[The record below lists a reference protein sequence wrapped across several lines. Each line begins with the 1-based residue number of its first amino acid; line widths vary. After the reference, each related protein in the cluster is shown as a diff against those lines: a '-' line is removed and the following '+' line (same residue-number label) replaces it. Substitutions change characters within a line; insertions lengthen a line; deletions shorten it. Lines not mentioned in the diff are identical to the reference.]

1 MVLSDGMG
9 SGTRACRDSE
19 NLVEVIES
27 LIEAGFRKE
36 SAIRLI
42 NTLFVMSYEGKKF
55 TTLDMTAIDLY
66 SGNCEI
72 VKNGAAAT
80 FIKRKD
86 RVETIFSST
95 LPVGIFMEVE
105 SESTETKLTDGDMVV
120 MVSDGIVD
128 AFPGENKEF
137 YVENILQNIN
147 TNNPSDVANGVLMQA
162 LSRNAREAS
171 DDMSVLVAGLWE
183 K

>member
-1 MVLSDGMG
+1 
-9 SGTRACRDSE
+9 
-19 NLVEVIES
+19 
-27 LIEAGFRKE
+27 
-36 SAIRLI
+36 
-42 NTLFVMSYEGKKF
+42 MSYEGKKF

-80 FIKRKD
+80 FIKRD
-86 RVETIFSST
+86 SGVETIFSKT
-95 LPVGIFMEVE
+95 LPVGIDMEAQP
-105 SESTETKLTDGDMVV
+105 ESTRTSLSDGDIVV

-137 YVENILQNIN
+137 YVENILENMN
-147 TNNPSDVANGVLMQA
+147 TNNPSDIANGVLMQA
-162 LSRNAREAS
+162 LSRNAKEAS
-171 DDMSVLVAGLWE
+171 DDMSVLVAGVWD